1 VPYVLPLPTLFRTCE
16 RERNDVADESTH
28 IRIVLADEQSLF
40 REAVRVVLENEP
52 DLEIVGE
59 ARDGLR
65 AVAEAERS
73 KPDIVLLD
81 ADLPNCDGIRATKL
95 IKEAS
100 PESRVLVLSADED
113 LAVLIEALEAGAS
126 GYLTKACPLS
136 ELIEAT
142 RAIHQGETLVPAPM
156 LGPLL
161 ARLIHRR
168 SHQDEAAKRLAR
180 LTRREREVLGLL
192 SEGIS
197 NEGIAQALV
206 ISPETA
212 RTHIQNVLGK
222 LGVHSRLE
230 AAAVARQNGVSES
243 MELIR

>member
-1 VPYVLPLPTLFRTCE
+1 MTDTTP
-16 RERNDVADESTH
+16 

-40 REAVRVVLENEP
+40 REAVRAVLENEP

-59 ARDGLR
+59 APDGLR
-65 AVAEAERS
+65 AVAEAERTR
-73 KPDIVLLD
+73 PDIALIN
-81 ADLPNCDGIRATKL
+81 ADLPNCDGIRATRL

-100 PESRVLVLSADED
+100 PESRVLVLSTDED
-113 LAVLIEALEAGAS
+113 LAVLAEALEAGAS
-126 GYLTKACPLS
+126 GYLTKTCPLS
-136 ELIEAT
+136 ELIAAT
-142 RAIHQGETLVPAPM
+142 RAVHQGETLVPARM

-168 SHQDEAAKRLAR
+168 REQNEAAKRLSR

-192 SEGIS
+192 AEGIT

-212 RTHIQNVLGK
+212 RTHIQNLLGK

-230 AAAVARQNGVSES
+230 AAAFARQNGPSEE

>member
-1 VPYVLPLPTLFRTCE
+1 MV
-16 RERNDVADESTH
+16 DESSR

-52 DLEIVGE
+52 DFEIVGE
-59 ARDGLR
+59 ARDGLQ
-65 AVAEAERS
+65 AIAEAERTR
-73 KPDIVLLD
+73 PDVVLLN
-81 ADLPNCDGIRATKL
+81 ADLPNCDGIRAAKQ
-95 IKEAS
+95 IKQGS
-100 PESRVLVLSADED
+100 PESRVLVLSTDED
-113 LAVLIEALEAGAS
+113 LAVLAEALEAGAS

-142 RAIHQGETLVPAPM
+142 RAIHQGETLVPARM

-168 SHQDEAAKRLAR
+168 RDQDEAAKRFAR
-180 LTRREREVLGLL
+180 LTRREREVLRLL
-192 SEGIS
+192 AEGIS

-222 LGVHSRLE
+222 LDVHSRLE
-230 AAAVARQNGVSES
+230 AAAFARQNGVRDE

>member
-1 VPYVLPLPTLFRTCE
+1 MAS
-16 RERNDVADESTH
+16 DGTH

-40 REAVRVVLENEP
+40 REAVRVVLQNEP

-59 ARDGLR
+59 AHDGLR
-65 AVAEAERS
+65 AVAEAERTR
-73 KPDIVLLD
+73 PDVVLLN
-81 ADLPNCDGIRATKL
+81 ADLPNCDGVRATKL
-95 IKEAS
+95 IKEVS
-100 PESRVLVLSADED
+100 PESRVLVLSSDQD
-113 LAVLIEALEAGAS
+113 LGVLAEALEAGAN
-126 GYLTKACPLS
+126 GYLTKTCPLS
-136 ELIEAT
+136 ELIDAT
-142 RAIHQGETLVPAPM
+142 RAIHQGATLVPPQM

-168 SHQDEAAKRLAR
+168 REQDEATKRLSR

-192 SEGIS
+192 SEGMS

-230 AAAVARQNGVSES
+230 AAAFARQNGLSEEL
-243 MELIR
+243 ELIR

>member
-1 VPYVLPLPTLFRTCE
+1 MHAVLLLPSLLELRGRVSDVTADTL
-16 RERNDVADESTH
+16 S

-40 REAVRVVLENEP
+40 REAVRVVLESEP

-59 ARDGLR
+59 ARDGLQ
-65 AVAEAERS
+65 ALAEAERTR
-73 KPDIVLLD
+73 PDVVLLN
-81 ADLPNCDGIRATKL
+81 ADLPNCDGIRATRL
-95 IKEAS
+95 IKQES
-100 PESRVLVLSADED
+100 PESRVLVLSTDED
-113 LAVLIEALEAGAS
+113 LAVLAEALEAGAS
-126 GYLTKACPLS
+126 GYLTKSCPLS

-142 RAIHQGETLVPAPM
+142 RAIHQGETLVPTRM

-168 SHQDEAAKRLAR
+168 RDQDEAAKRLTR

-192 SEGIS
+192 AEGIS